1 MIEYVEWGQFIDIED
16 FNYNLNEY
24 EEIYKDKIIQEQI
37 IQEQIIQEQIIIK
50 ELNYKQNIFIKYFNE
65 IISFIATIRYF

>member
-1 MIEYVEWGQFIDIED
+1 MIEYVEWGQFIDIEN

-37 IQEQIIQEQIIIK
+37 IIK
-50 ELNYKQNIFIKYFNE
+50 ELNDINQNIFIKYFNE
-65 IISFIATIRYF
+65 IILFIATLRYF

>member
-24 EEIYKDKIIQEQI
+24 EQIYKEIYKDKIIQEQI
-37 IQEQIIQEQIIIK
+37 IIK
-50 ELNYKQNIFIKYFNE
+50 ELNYIKQNIFIIYFNE

>member
-1 MIEYVEWGQFIDIED
+1 MTEYVEWGQFIDIEE

-24 EEIYKDKIIQEQI
+24 EQIYKDKIIKEQI
-37 IQEQIIQEQIIIK
+37 VIK
-50 ELNYKQNIFIKYFNE
+50 DLDYNQSVFIKYFNE